1 MHSVLRKLKTIPLLF
16 CFIYIYNIFFL
27 LIITYYLKKKKNL
40 LPLQSTL
47 LQSSTTVKT
56 FKSIRCIAISIR
68 TLSLRIRCN
77 QTWKKLK
84 RSQQRQPKKLISSI
98 LIDDLSVQL
107 IRSYQPEPSIATIKR
122 SSRSSP
128 EWFLET
134 SA

>member
-16 CFIYIYNIFFL
+16 YVLYIYITFFFFLYNIL
-27 LIITYYLKKKKNL
+27 LKKKKKNL

-56 FKSIRCIAISIR
+56 FKSIR